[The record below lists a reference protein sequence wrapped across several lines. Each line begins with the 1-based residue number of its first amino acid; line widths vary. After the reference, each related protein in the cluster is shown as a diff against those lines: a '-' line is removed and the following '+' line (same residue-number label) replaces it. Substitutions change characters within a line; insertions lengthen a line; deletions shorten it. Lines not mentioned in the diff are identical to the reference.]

1 MSIFGTQCIKEEF
14 MRHFNWDKEKNL
26 KLKKLRGIS
35 FEEIVFYISNG
46 AVIDVIENQNSGK
59 YKNQLMFIIE
69 IDSYAYIVPFVENDD
84 EIFLKTIYPSRKAT
98 KEYLN
103 KE

>member
-1 MSIFGTQCIKEEF
+1 MQ
-14 MRHFNWDKEKNL
+14 HFNWDKEKNL
-26 KLKKLRGIS
+26 KLKELRGIS

-46 AVIDVIENQNSGK
+46 AVIDVIENRNSEK

-69 IDSYAYIVPFVENDD
+69 IDSYAYIVPFVENDE

>member
-1 MSIFGTQCIKEEF
+1 MSFLKIKWQHQRFRLSE
-14 MRHFNWDKEKNL
+14 
-26 KLKKLRGIS
+26 
-35 FEEIVFYISNG
+35 
-46 AVIDVIENQNSGK
+46 K
-59 YKNQLMFIIE
+59 YKNQYMFVIE

-84 EIFLKTIYPSRKAT
+84 EIFLKTIYPGREAA

>member
-1 MSIFGTQCIKEEF
+1 MQ
-14 MRHFNWDKEKNL
+14 HFNWDKEKNL
-26 KLKKLRGIS
+26 KLKEHRGIS
-35 FEEIVFYISNG
+35 FEEIVFYISTG
-46 AVIDVIENQNSGK
+46 AVIDVIENRNSEK
-59 YKNQLMFIIE
+59 YKNQFMFIIE
-69 IDSYAYIVPFVENDD
+69 IDSYAYIVPFVENGD

>member
-1 MSIFGTQCIKEEF
+1 MI
-14 MRHFNWDKEKNL
+14 
-26 KLKKLRGIS
+26 
-35 FEEIVFYISNG
+35 
-46 AVIDVIENQNSGK
+46 
-59 YKNQLMFIIE
+59 IIE
-69 IDSYAYIVPFVENDD
+69 IDSYAYIVPFVENDE

>member
-1 MSIFGTQCIKEEF
+1 MQ
-14 MRHFNWDKEKNL
+14 HFNWDKEKNL
-26 KLKKLRGIS
+26 KLKEIRGIS

-46 AVIDVIENQNSGK
+46 AVIDVIENRKNEK

-103 KE
+103 RE

>member
-1 MSIFGTQCIKEEF
+1 ML
-14 MRHFNWDKEKNL
+14 HYNWDKDKNL
-26 KLKKLRGIS
+26 KLKELRGIS

-46 AVIDVIENQNSGK
+46 AVIDVIENRNSEK
-59 YKNQLMFIIE
+59 YNNQFMFIIE
-69 IDSYAYIVPFVENDD
+69 IDSYAYIVPFVENEE

>member
-1 MSIFGTQCIKEEF
+1 MQ
-14 MRHFNWDKEKNL
+14 HFNWDKEKNL
-26 KLKKLRGIS
+26 KLKEHRGIS

-46 AVIDVIENQNSGK
+46 AVIDVIENRNNEK
-59 YKNQLMFIIE
+59 YENQFMFIIE
-69 IDSYAYIVPFVENDD
+69 IDSYAYIVPFVENDE